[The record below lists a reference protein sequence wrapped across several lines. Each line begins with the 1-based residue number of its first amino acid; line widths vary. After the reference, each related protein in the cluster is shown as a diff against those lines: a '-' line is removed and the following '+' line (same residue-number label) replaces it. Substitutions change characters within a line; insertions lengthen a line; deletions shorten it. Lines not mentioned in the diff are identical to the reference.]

1 MNKPKT
7 LLDVIDLSLSF
18 RHENTWLQ
26 VLYDVS
32 FSICEGE
39 ALGLVGESGCGKS
52 SLAYL
57 TLGYRHPSSR
67 ILHGQVRFDGKELL
81 GLSRESLDQLRGR
94 AISFVPQDP
103 TSALS
108 PSMRVG
114 EQVAEVL
121 GIHGVITPKQTVRD
135 RVAELFE
142 DVGLPNPTLTADRY
156 PHELSGGQQQRV
168 IIAMALACDPKM
180 VVLDEPTTGLDVT
193 TQEQIV
199 SLLHDL
205 RVSRNM
211 SMLYV
216 SHDLGVLGQITDRV
230 AVMYAGHI
238 VEVGPTATIFEKSY
252 HPYTDGLIASIPT
265 FEATDRIVE
274 PALKGLLNRNILPN
288 GCAFYPRCDYAKSF
302 CESNPQLLQK
312 ASEDH
317 LVACERWGQFVG
329 VSGSPTEQVSTSVQK
344 TIKKTSLLNLDN
356 VSLGYSKSG
365 PDLFSRLSKSVPV
378 PVVNNVSLEVSLGQ
392 TFALVGESG
401 SGKSTIA
408 RAIGGLISPILGGMT
423 FQENTLAGLVQKR
436 PKEIKR
442 KIQYIFQNPD
452 ASLNPRSR
460 ISNILSRPLEKFFGF
475 NQETIRQKV
484 SEVLYDV
491 RLDDSYS
498 SRYPDQLSG
507 GERQRIAIARAL
519 ICDPELLLCDEILSA
534 LDVSVQANIIN
545 LLQVL
550 RIDKNVA
557 MLFISHD
564 LAVVRSLADKV
575 GVLFDGGLVE
585 AGDVEEIFSPPFH
598 PYTHSLLMAVPSV
611 RNKYALPPK
620 TIVANQAANNS
631 KGCSFAGRCPWQ
643 LGTICEKEIPPVQ
656 RSGTTL
662 TIHCHVPIDRLT
674 DLTIWQPP
682 TSTTL

>member
-1 MNKPKT
+1 MNTPKS

-18 RHENTWLQ
+18 RQENNFLQ
-26 VLYDVS
+26 VLHNVS
-32 FSICEGE
+32 FSIREGE
-39 ALGLVGESGCGKS
+39 AFGLVGESGCGKS

-57 TLGYRHPSSR
+57 TLGYRHASSR
-67 ILHGQVRFDGKELL
+67 VLHGEVRFNGKKLL
-81 GLSRESLDQLRGR
+81 DLSRESLDRLRGS

-121 GIHGVITPKQTVRD
+121 EIHGVETSKTKARE
-135 RVAELFE
+135 RVLALFD
-142 DVGLPNPTLTADRY
+142 DVGLPKPTSTADRY

-168 IIAMALACDPKM
+168 IIAMALSCDPKI

-199 SLLHDL
+199 RLLHDL
-205 RVSRNM
+205 RSTRNM

-238 VEVGPTATIFEKSY
+238 VEVGPTSKIFEQSH
-252 HPYTDGLIASIPT
+252 HPYTDGLMASIPT
-265 FEATDRIVE
+265 FETSDRVIE
-274 PALKGLLNRNILPN
+274 PALKGLLNRNVLPK
-288 GCAFYPRCDYAKSF
+288 GCSFYPRCDHAKSS
-302 CESNPQLLQK
+302 CESNRQLLQK

-317 LVACERWGQFVG
+317 FVACQQWSQLAGISRRRATQNLPSF
-329 VSGSPTEQVSTSVQK
+329 QA
-344 TIKKTSLLNLDN
+344 TINKTSLLELDK
-356 VSLGYSKSG
+356 VSLGYRKSG
-365 PDLFSRLSKSVPV
+365 IDLSSWFGKSAST
-378 PVVNNVSLEVSLGQ
+378 PVVHSVSLGVALGK

-408 RAIGGLISPILGGMT
+408 RAIGGLIPPMLGTIT
-423 FQENTLAGLVQKR
+423 FHKQTLAGLVQKR

-460 ISNILSRPLEKFFGF
+460 ISNILSRPLEKFYSFDH
-475 NQETIRQKV
+475 ETIRQKV

-519 ICDPELLLCDEILSA
+519 VCDPELLLCDEILSA

-545 LLQVL
+545 LLQGL
-550 RIDKNVA
+550 RFDKNVA

-564 LAVVRSLADKV
+564 LAVVRSLADQV
-575 GVLFDGGLVE
+575 GVLFDGDLVE
-585 AGDVEEIFSPPFH
+585 VGGVEEIFSPPFH

-611 RNKYALPPK
+611 RDKYSLPHRSISPNPTK
-620 TIVANQAANNS
+620 KNS

-643 LGTICEKEIPPVQ
+643 LGKVCIEETPPVQ
-656 RSGTTL
+656 RSGQTL
-662 TIHCHVPIDRLT
+662 SIHCHIPIERLT
-674 DLTIWQPP
+674 NLAVWEPP
-682 TSTTL
+682 TSIEV